1 MSKKNDNKEPYVYEG
16 GLSETQSEITPLEKD
31 LNTFYE
37 KFYRK
42 GKSVESY
49 PDRLVYRVPL
59 DLLGE
64 FKNECDF
71 IINNNSLNLKSE
83 IVSEN
88 GIFLNQCV
96 ISENPTTS
104 N

>member
-1 MSKKNDNKEPYVYEG
+1 MKKEDK
-16 GLSETQSEITPLEKD
+16 EITPIEKD

-37 KFYRK
+37 KFYLK

-83 IVSEN
+83 IVYEKE
-88 GIFLNQCV
+88 IFSNQCV
-96 ISENPTTS
+96 ISKK
-104 N
+104 